1 MEILLIITS
10 FILLVIM
17 IISIIIDTRL
27 TIRFYE
33 NIEKDRKEFNK
44 ELLNDEE
51 EEEII

>member
-17 IISIIIDTRL
+17 IISIIIETRL
-27 TIRFYE
+27 SIRFYE
-33 NIEKDRKEFNK
+33 NIEKDMKHFNE
-44 ELLNDEE
+44 ELLNEE